1 MRRSGTGFYMGY
13 FRFWPKADIGD
24 ERIGVAVA
32 EPTHVVSFASEAHF
46 TNVTPGGDQV
56 PSSTS
61 PLGQ

>member
-1 MRRSGTGFYMGY
+1 MGY

-32 EPTHVVSFASEAHF
+32 EPTHVVSFASETHF
-46 TNVTPGGDQV
+46 TNMTPGGDQV